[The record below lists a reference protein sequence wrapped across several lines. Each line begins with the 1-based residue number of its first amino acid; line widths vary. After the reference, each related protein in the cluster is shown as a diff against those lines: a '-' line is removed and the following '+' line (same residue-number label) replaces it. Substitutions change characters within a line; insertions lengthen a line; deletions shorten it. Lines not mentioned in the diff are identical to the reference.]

1 MLLSVH
7 AIWCSASAP
16 TAQHQ
21 RRRSRL
27 GGDRAGKRNRQFIG
41 ALTERFRHFSGPV
54 LHLVALVSVKT
65 SMAGGR
71 G

>member
-1 MLLSVH
+1 MLLSVRDLVQRLGTDSPT
-7 AIWCSASAP
+7 SAA
-16 TAQHQ
+16 TITT
-21 RRRSRL
+21 
-27 GGDRAGKRNRQFIG
+27 GGDRAGKQNRQFIG

-54 LHLVALVSVKT
+54 LHLVALISVKT